1 MNLFVTVARDVDH
14 IAIGG
19 ANEESAQ
26 SPGLF
31 REWVND
37 LEPTPF
43 GLLIRLFNA
52 GANNEIEMTES
63 LGALASRV
71 TSWT

>member
-14 IAIGG
+14 IAIGS

-26 SPGLF
+26 TPRLF
-31 REWVND
+31 CEWVHD
-37 LEPTPF
+37 LEPTSF

-52 GANNEIEMTES
+52 GANMN
-63 LGALASRV
+63 
-71 TSWT
+71 